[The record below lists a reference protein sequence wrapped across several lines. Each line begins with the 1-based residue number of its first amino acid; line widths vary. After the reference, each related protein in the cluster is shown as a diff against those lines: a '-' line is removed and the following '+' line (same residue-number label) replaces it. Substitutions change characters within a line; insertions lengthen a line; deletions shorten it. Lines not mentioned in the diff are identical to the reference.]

1 MSYSL
6 LEYLKMAAPM
16 FDSLINSLSI
26 SSPIGP
32 GPIANDPDA
41 ESARLSESWSVS
53 PIPLLEYGETLSFE
67 GYAALKFVVN
77 WYMWIDTL
85 SRISIASN
93 SHAPFFNSYRHL
105 RLFDVPAMPLVQL
118 DHLMGCKNWVIALIC
133 EITELDHWKKSMQQV
148 NSFSVRELVSRSM
161 SIESRLTTM
170 TSDNFA
176 SMRIT
181 TGLVDKTERV
191 LYITHVFALAALT
204 YLHTVV
210 SGFNSSLPEIRQSVY
225 NTLAALEA
233 ISHPQTLLPHI
244 FWPFCITGCI
254 AEPEHEHRFRDLVA
268 RARAESQD
276 QPSLDRCSLA
286 LSVLENVWNK
296 RSAGQPFQDLAE
308 AIQIRGTPV
317 LLI

>member
-16 FDSLINSLSI
+16 FDLLVNSLSI
-26 SSPIGP
+26 ASPTGP
-32 GPIANDPDA
+32 VSAVSDP
-41 ESARLSESWSVS
+41 EITSAQLSALWTVS

-77 WYMWIDTL
+77 WYLWLDSL
-85 SRISIASN
+85 SQISIASKA
-93 SHAPFFNSYRHL
+93 HAPFFNSYRHL
-105 RLFDVPAMPLVQL
+105 HLFNSPLTPLVQL
-118 DHLMGCKNWVIALIC
+118 DQLMGCKNWVISLIC
-133 EITELDHWKKSMQQV
+133 EITELDHWKKSMQQA

-161 SIESRLTTM
+161 TIEHRLTSM
-170 TSDNFA
+170 TSENFA
-176 SMRIT
+176 HTGIT
-181 TGLVDKTERV
+181 TELRTKTDKI

-233 ISHPQTLLPHI
+233 IANPQTILPHV

-254 AEPEHEHRFRDLVA
+254 VGPEHEHRFRDLIAQA
-268 RARAESQD
+268 RAPSQD
-276 QPSLDRCSLA
+276 QPTFDRWSLGL
-286 LSVLENVWNK
+286 LILENVWNK
-296 RSAGQPFQDLAE
+296 RSTGQPLRDLAD
-308 AIQIRGTPV
+308 AMQIGGIIV